1 MPRAHGSVT
10 LEPVESDIY
19 RSPTPPENPYDGLH
33 WHNTETGVL
42 SVYSVGGEGEGSGWS
57 TVANYSEA
65 TALIEEL
72 KEGTVDNPQ
81 FKMLLLNAE
90 SLQSVADKNNFLS
103 TLAESMDF
111 TPEGLNVYAYQ
122 KEFAA
127 RVAPQEFVLLKKVG
141 ELLEMAASFGL
152 LKAITA
158 PFLQV
163 GKDLSGNPKIK
174 IGGGVIEYNTATGN
188 LTDRKG

>member
-1 MPRAHGSVT
+1 M
-10 LEPVESDIY
+10 Y
-19 RSPTPPENPYDGLH
+19 
-33 WHNTETGVL
+33 WHNTDTGEL
-42 SVYSVGGEGEGSGWS
+42 SVYSEGGEDEGSGWS
-57 TVANYSEA
+57 TVANYSES

-72 KEGTVDNPQ
+72 KEGTVENPQ
-81 FKMLLLNAE
+81 FRMLVMNADTIQAVANQNSFINSLVE
-90 SLQSVADKNNFLS
+90 SIAL
-103 TLAESMDF
+103 
-111 TPEGLNVYAYQ
+111 TPEGFDVYAVQ

-127 RVAPQEFVLLKKVG
+127 RVAPQAFILLKKVC